1 MSAESLSE
9 PAEKKSKYEEL
20 QIFFAKTKA
29 SSSAPRC
36 PSSPTEVLQPVCF
49 QKLYHALNTLP
60 PTSVEAER
68 TFSSAGLFITKLQ
81 TSLNYTS
88 VDCLGFFLRKYLNLK
103 IIRMGIG
110 HHHQIFFF
118 LYSNDSFYFS

>member
-1 MSAESLSE
+1 M
-9 PAEKKSKYEEL
+9 
-20 QIFFAKTKA
+20 QIFLAKTRA

-36 PSSPTEVLQPVCF
+36 LSTPTEVRQPVCF
-49 QKLYHALNTLP
+49 QKLYQALITLP

-110 HHHQIFFF
+110 HHHQIFF
-118 LYSNDSFYFS
+118 LYRNDSLYF